1 MSKPRISFVMPTYNR
16 LEWIGESLQSLVEQ
30 TEKDIE
36 IIVVDDCSDDGTKEF
51 LDEWAMQDPRIKVFH
66 NAINQGGGN
75 SRNIGAS
82 LATSEIIAVC
92 DDDDTYPND
101 RAEIILRWFAEN
113 PESELVN
120 FPYVRIDYF
129 GDIMPPP
136 FWGAQFDE
144 AAFKENGA
152 VNYFC
157 NPSVAY
163 KKKSAD
169 EIGGYQ
175 PENKDQTDDIQF
187 LTNWIKAGK
196 KVGFDNRAFGVKH
209 RVLPDSMMSKQRGF
223 RAEWAVSK

>member
-1 MSKPRISFVMPTYNR
+1 MSKISFVLPTHNR
-16 LEWIGESLQSLVEQ
+16 LEWVGECIQSLIEQ
-30 TEKDIE
+30 TEADIE
-36 IIVVDDCSDDGTKEF
+36 IVIVDDCSTDGTKEF
-51 LDEWAMQDPRIKVFH
+51 LDEWASQDPRIKVVH
-66 NAINQGGGN
+66 NETNQGGGK

-92 DDDDTYPND
+92 DDDDSYPSD
-101 RAEIILRWFAEN
+101 RAEVTLRWFAEN
-113 PESELVN
+113 PSGELVN

-136 FWGAQFDE
+136 FYGSEFDE
-144 AAFKENGA
+144 VGFKERGV

-175 PENKDQTDDIQF
+175 PENKEQTDDIQF

-196 KVGFDNRAFGVKH
+196 KVGFDNRAFGVMH

-223 RAEWAVSK
+223 QDNWAVIK